1 MPKILVDKDELKGLR
16 DNIDYLLETGK
27 QSFAISTQQPIY
39 ESYDLEKREQLIIEY
54 LNKNPGSTKEQVVDG
69 LKKNYSRMPVLN
81 TINKLLENGLI
92 IKEKDKN
99 RKRTYHL
106 FVNYQ
111 NIVTS
116 LREELGAFK
125 YFYFELLDQAIP
137 VINNLLKDEGE
148 EGKYFQYW
156 NLLNALIYPYK
167 YLCIMYITSDIF
179 LWHRRPLDNDTL
191 HRKFEIFLKT
201 IKKIHSKLLKIW
213 PDSESESIVSPIL
226 FSSSFGFSKSY
237 IEEMLERFE
246 EYGLGDSAEPVLDVL
261 WKISYPIL
269 PLVDPSSYNEH
280 LKNGTLKDWRA
291 VLKNDPESKYKPKT
305 EKIPFDE

>member
-16 DNIDYLLETGK
+16 DNIDHLLETGK
-27 QSFAISTQQPIY
+27 QSFVVSTQQPIY
-39 ESYDLEKREQLIIEY
+39 ESYDLEEREKLIIEY
-54 LNKNPGSTKEQVVDG
+54 LNKNPGSTKEQLVNG
-69 LKKNYSRMPVLN
+69 LEKNYSRMPVLN
-81 TINKLLENGLI
+81 TINKLLEKGLI

-116 LREELGAFK
+116 LREELAAFK
-125 YFYFELLDQAIP
+125 HFYFELLDQAIP

-148 EGKYFQYW
+148 EVKSLQYW

-201 IKKIHSKLLKIW
+201 TKKIHSKLLKIW

-246 EYGLGDSAEPVLDVL
+246 EYGLSDSAEPVLDVL

-280 LKNGTLKDWRA
+280 FKNGTLKDWRA
-291 VLKNDPESKYKPKT
+291 VLKDDPESKYKPKT
-305 EKIPFDE
+305 EKLPFDE

>member
-1 MPKILVDKDELKGLR
+1 
-16 DNIDYLLETGK
+16 LLEK
-27 QSFAISTQQPIY
+27 
-39 ESYDLEKREQLIIEY
+39 
-54 LNKNPGSTKEQVVDG
+54 
-69 LKKNYSRMPVLN
+69 
-81 TINKLLENGLI
+81 GLI
-92 IKEKDKN
+92 IKEEDKN

-106 FVNYQ
+106 YVNYQ

-116 LREELGAFK
+116 LKKELDAFK
-125 YFYFELLDQAIP
+125 HFYFELLDKAIP

-148 EGKYFQYW
+148 VLQYW

-167 YLCIMYITSDIF
+167 YLCIMYVTSDIF

-191 HRKFEIFLKT
+191 HRKFEIFFKT
-201 IKKIHSKLLKIW
+201 TKKIHNKLLKIW
-213 PDSESESIVSPIL
+213 PDSESESIVSLIL

-237 IEEMLERFE
+237 IEPMLERFE

-305 EKIPFDE
+305 EKLPFDE

>member
-1 MPKILVDKDELKGLR
+1 MSKILVDKNELKRLR
-16 DNIDYLLETGK
+16 DNIDHLLETGK

-39 ESYDLEKREQLIIEY
+39 ESYDLEKREQLIIKY

-92 IKEKDKN
+92 IKEQDKN
-99 RKRTYHL
+99 RKRTFHL

-111 NIVTS
+111 NIITS
-116 LREELGAFK
+116 LKGELDAFK

-148 EGKYFQYW
+148 EIKSLQYW

-246 EYGLGDSAEPVLDVL
+246 EYGLGDSVEPVLDVL

-280 LKNGTLKDWRA
+280 FKNGTLKDWRA

>member
-39 ESYDLEKREQLIIEY
+39 ESYDLEKREQLVIEY
-54 LNKNPGSTKEQVVDG
+54 LNKNAGSTKEQVVDG
-69 LKKNYSRMPVLN
+69 LKKNYSRIPVLN
-81 TINKLLENGLI
+81 TINKLLEKGLI
-92 IKEKDKN
+92 IKEEDKN
-99 RKRTYHL
+99 RKRTFHL

-116 LREELGAFK
+116 LKEELDAFK

-148 EGKYFQYW
+148 EVKFLQYW

-167 YLCIMYITSDIF
+167 YLCIMYVTADIF

-191 HRKFEIFLKT
+191 HRKFEIFFKT
-201 IKKIHSKLLKIW
+201 TKQIHSKLLEIW

-226 FSSSFGFSKSY
+226 FNSSFGFSKSY
-237 IEEMLERFE
+237 IEQMLERFE
-246 EYGLGDSAEPVLDVL
+246 EYGLSDFVEPVLDAL

-291 VLKNDPESKYKPKT
+291 VLKDDPESKYRPRT
-305 EKIPFDE
+305 EKLPFDE